1 MTSSSAPI
9 ALFNFLDATH
19 RNIQTHLETLR
30 GLVDAVAQGGLTA
43 EQRQQARV
51 VIAYF
56 NQEARHHHLDEEKHV
71 FPSLL
76 NSSDAALVATG
87 QRLIQDHGWLEE
99 TWLEIEPLMEAVV
112 HDNQWFDPI
121 ELSHA
126 YEVFEGLY
134 TDHIVLEEGLAFPG
148 AQKQAMAWDAEGIGR
163 EMAKRRALKRAA
175 AKATQPAA

>member
-1 MTSSSAPI
+1 MTSSTAPI

-19 RNIQTHLETLR
+19 RDIQKHLNTLR
-30 GLVDAVAQGGLTA
+30 ALVDAVEQGGLTS
-43 EQRQQARV
+43 EQRQQARG

-76 NSSDAALVATG
+76 NSSDTGLVEAG

-112 HDNQWFDPI
+112 NDNQWFDPI
-121 ELSHA
+121 ELHHA

-134 TDHIVLEEGLAFPG
+134 ADHILLEEGLAFPG
-148 AQKQAMAWDAEGIGR
+148 AQKQAMAWDAQGIGR
-163 EMAKRRALKRAA
+163 EMAKRRADKRV
-175 AKATQPAA
+175 ATQPPKQLA

>member
-1 MTSSSAPI
+1 MTSSTAPI
-9 ALFNFLDATH
+9 ALFTFLDATH
-19 RNIQTHLETLR
+19 RDIQTHLKTLR
-30 GLVDAVAQGGLTA
+30 GLVEAVTQGGLNA
-43 EQRQQARV
+43 DQRQQARG

-76 NSSDAALVATG
+76 NSSDTALVEAG

-112 HDNQWFDPI
+112 NDNQWFDPI
-121 ELSHA
+121 ELHHA

-134 TDHIVLEEGLAFPG
+134 ADHIVLEEGLAFPG
-148 AQKQAMAWDAEGIGR
+148 AQKQSLAWDAEGIGR
-163 EMAKRRALKRAA
+163 EMAKRRAVKRAA
-175 AKATQPAA
+175 AQQASQAA